1 MNQGKKQTKQ
11 NINRKISKNHNSRFN
26 HCHSFNKILYKNG
39 FGFFFTP
46 KLYGHNQKKTNPS
59 PRSSINRL
67 YKRISMQ
74 IAALVSLQVV
84 RVNDKRSKKPRTKEN
99 RSNRWNIKDTR
110 CERNILSNG

>member
-1 MNQGKKQTKQ
+1 MAN
-11 NINRKISKNHNSRFN
+11 
-26 HCHSFNKILYKNG
+26 
-39 FGFFFTP
+39 
-46 KLYGHNQKKTNPS
+46 NQKETNPS

-74 IAALVSLQVV
+74 IAALISLQVV